1 MGANGSREVSIGEGE
16 TKDSLPRSSTL
27 PAGLKGLGGKFNFSG
42 TLPRGLGLDSS
53 FSVKLTKS
61 KKIDG
66 SPSKK
71 DLDETKVEIV
81 AKEKAEE
88 EKAEKEETEDTEK
101 QGEVEEETLADFIE
115 SLLSKVVEDTIEKSR
130 KMKKSSTLPATFRGD
145 LIFHF
150 NFNITYFFPSVFTLK
165 FLFIRS
171 RKSQQKSKLW
181 EKNPSIIS

>member
-16 TKDSLPRSSTL
+16 TKESLPRSSTL

-42 TLPRGLGLDSS
+42 PFPRGLGLDSS

-61 KKIDG
+61 KKLDG

-81 AKEKAEE
+81 VKDKEEE
-88 EKAEKEETEDTEK
+88 EKAENEGEEETEKTEK
-101 QGEVEEETLADFIE
+101 QEEVEEETLADFIE
-115 SLLSKVVEDTIEKSR
+115 SLLSKVVEDTIDKSR

-145 LIFHF
+145 FLIFLIN
-150 NFNITYFFPSVFTLK
+150 NFPLA
-165 FLFIRS
+165 L
-171 RKSQQKSKLW
+171 L
-181 EKNPSIIS
+181 

>member
-1 MGANGSREVSIGEGE
+1 MGANASREVSIGEGE
-16 TKDSLPRSSTL
+16 TKASLPRSSTL
-27 PAGLKGLGGKFNFSG
+27 PAGFKGLGGKFNFSG

-81 AKEKAEE
+81 A
-88 EKAEKEETEDTEK
+88 TEK
-101 QGEVEEETLADFIE
+101 EVEEEKKEEKTENEGGEETEKTEEQEEVEEEPLADFIE

-145 LIFHF
+145 FIFLS
-150 NFNITYFFPSVFTLK
+150 N
-165 FLFIRS
+165 
-171 RKSQQKSKLW
+171 
-181 EKNPSIIS
+181 

>member
-81 AKEKAEE
+81 AKD
-88 EKAEKEETEDTEK
+88 KAEKEEKADNEETESTEK
-101 QGEVEEETLADFIE
+101 QEEVEEETLADFIE

-130 KMKKSSTLPATFRGD
+130 KMKKSSTLPETFRGD
-145 LIFHF
+145 LNFF
-150 NFNITYFFPSVFTLK
+150 NSKFFLRSVLTLI

>member
-1 MGANGSREVSIGEGE
+1 MGANASREVSIGEGE
-16 TKDSLPRSSTL
+16 TKASLPRSSTL

-81 AKEKAEE
+81 AKEKSEE
-88 EKAEKEETEDTEK
+88 EKAENEETENSEK
-101 QGEVEEETLADFIE
+101 QEEVEEETLAVFIE

-130 KMKKSSTLPATFRGD
+130 KMKKSRTLPATFRGD
-145 LIFHF
+145 FKIK
-150 NFNITYFFPSVFTLK
+150 FFLS
-165 FLFIRS
+165 
-171 RKSQQKSKLW
+171 
-181 EKNPSIIS
+181 

>member
-1 MGANGSREVSIGEGE
+1 MGANASREVSIGEGE
-16 TKDSLPRSSTL
+16 IKDSLPRSSTL

-61 KKIDG
+61 KKLDG

-81 AKEKAEE
+81 TKGKEEE
-88 EKAEKEETEDTEK
+88 EKAENEGGAVTE
-101 QGEVEEETLADFIE
+101 EVEEETLADFIE
-115 SLLSKVVEDTIEKSR
+115 TLLSKVVEDTVDKSR

-145 LIFHF
+145 FLIFLIN
-150 NFNITYFFPSVFTLK
+150 NFPLA
-165 FLFIRS
+165 L
-171 RKSQQKSKLW
+171 L
-181 EKNPSIIS
+181 